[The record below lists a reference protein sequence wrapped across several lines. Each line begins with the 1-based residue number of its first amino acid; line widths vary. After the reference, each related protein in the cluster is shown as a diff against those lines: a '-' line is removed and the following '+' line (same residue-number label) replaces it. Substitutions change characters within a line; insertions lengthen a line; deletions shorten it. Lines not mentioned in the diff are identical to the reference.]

1 MPHCIGVIC
10 DRYERRFVELYEQV
24 AGTTDET
31 KKYYTMY
38 NTLQNTKDFI
48 VKESKVMDRQEP
60 TSSCNSGVLTLA
72 SVFAT
77 IFPRKPTKPSSLRAW
92 REF

>member
-1 MPHCIGVIC
+1 M
-10 DRYERRFVELYEQV
+10 ELYEQV

-48 VKESKVMDRQEP
+48 AKESKVMDRQDP
-60 TSSCNSGVLTLA
+60 PSPVPFCHTGMLMPI

>member
-48 VKESKVMDRQEP
+48 VKESKVMDRQVP
-60 TSSCNSGVLTLA
+60 ASSCNYGMLMPV

-77 IFPRKPTKPSSLRAW
+77 IFPRKPTKLSL
-92 REF
+92 